1 MTTTVSAAQAVCT
14 PLTQHAIFLV
24 ATVLPGADAEQRV
37 RQVCGDVSALV
48 RSIAQRDPAG
58 NLSCICAFGAQA
70 WPRVFGPDLP
80 RELHEFRA
88 LGPAER
94 RAPATAG
101 DLFFHIRAEQMDLC
115 FELAM
120 QLVNKLAGSIRVE
133 DEVHAF
139 RYFDSRS
146 MVGFVDGTENPKGDD
161 IARFALV
168 GDEDADFAGGSYV
181 ITQKYLHD
189 MDGWNTLPVE
199 SQEKIIG
206 RSKLDDIELD
216 DEHKPSWAHNA
227 LTIIERDG
235 EELKI
240 LRDNMPFG
248 KPGGQEFG
256 TFFIGYARSAAI
268 TEEMLENM
276 FVGKPEGNYD
286 RLLDYSQA
294 ITGNLFFVPSQALLD
309 GLAD

>member
-1 MTTTVSAAQAVCT
+1 MTTTVSAPQAVCA
-14 PLTQHAIFLV
+14 PLTQYAIFIV
-24 ATVLPGADAEQRV
+24 ATALPGGAAEQQIRE
-37 RQVCGDVSALV
+37 VCADLGGLV
-48 RSIAQRDPAG
+48 RSISQRTPAG

-70 WPRVFGPDLP
+70 WPRFFGTGQP

-88 LGPAER
+88 LGPPER
-94 RAPATAG
+94 HAPGTPG

-115 FELAM
+115 FEMAM
-120 QLVNKLAGSIRVE
+120 QLMNKLGGSVQVE
-133 DEVHAF
+133 DEVHGF

-146 MVGFVDGTENPKGDD
+146 MVGFVDGTENPQGDE

-168 GDEDADFAGGSYV
+168 GEEDTDFAGGSYV

-189 MDGWNTLPVE
+189 MDGWDALPVE
-199 SQEKIIG
+199 QQEKIIG

-227 LTIIERDG
+227 LTVIERDG

-248 KPGGQEFG
+248 KPGSREFG

-276 FVGKPEGNYD
+276 FVGNPEGNYD
-286 RLLDYSQA
+286 RLLDYSRA
-294 ITGNLFFVPSQALLD
+294 VTGNLFFVPSQALLD
-309 GLAD
+309 CLAD